1 MGQKVYVNLN
11 KCKSFNQTLPG
22 SSALTPLQ
30 SQVCSEVIMVNR
42 SGGDIILFDN
52 GNDAAENGFLLGNDE
67 SVTMRGITN
76 SDQLSATSASGGIV
90 YYRAQYYSNNP
101 SR

>member
-1 MGQKVYVNLN
+1 MSGYVNLN
-11 KCKSFNQTLPG
+11 KCKSFNQALPG

-42 SGGDIILFDN
+42 SGDDIIIFDN
-52 GNDAAENGFLLGNDE
+52 GNDAAGNGFLLGDNE
-67 SVTMRGITN
+67 SVTMRGLTN
-76 SDQLSATSASGGIV
+76 SDQLSATSASGGLI
-90 YYRAQYYSNNP
+90 YYRAQYFSNNP